1 MCIAN
6 RCLRPFGSA
15 LPPIEVSTEMAR
27 ATNSSLQ
34 EMLDQAVEYQ
44 RRRLLLEGANHAYA
58 KLRESKAVS
67 TKWEAELRRLDGTVG
82 DGI

>member
-1 MCIAN
+1 MPATVRISPAAH
-6 RCLRPFGSA
+6 RSL
-15 LPPIEVSTEMAR
+15 TEMAR

-44 RRRLLLEGANHAYA
+44 RRRLLLEGANRAYA
-58 KLRESKAVS
+58 KLRESKGAW
-67 TKWEAELRRLDGTVG
+67 KAWQAELHQLDGTLG